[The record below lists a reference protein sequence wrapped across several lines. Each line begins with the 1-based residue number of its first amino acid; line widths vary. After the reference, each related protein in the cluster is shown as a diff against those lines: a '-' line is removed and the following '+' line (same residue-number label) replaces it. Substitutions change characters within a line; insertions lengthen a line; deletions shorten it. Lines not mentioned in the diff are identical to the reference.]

1 MPLKQISHHFHVM
14 GGPAELQLYLDVTPQ
29 NQNQLLQLAETE
41 AHRLEKKYSR
51 YRDDS
56 VTSAINNA
64 AGQPKGITV
73 DDETA
78 ALLNYAQIAWQQSN
92 GLFDI
97 TSGVLRKAWDFK
109 SNTLPDKNQITK
121 LLNNVGWQKLL
132 WQPPVLQLPQ
142 GMEIDFGGV
151 VKEYA
156 ADAIATLLRNQGVQ
170 HGLVELAGD
179 ISIIGPHPNG
189 KAWKI
194 GVRDPQNPQSAIA
207 TIDVFDGA
215 VASSGNYERFMLVDG
230 QRYCHI
236 LNPKT
241 GWPENSVAGVSVHA
255 STCLVAGTATTTAML
270 LGATPGRKWL
280 QDGQFQHLLL
290 EV

>member
-1 MPLKQISHHFHVM
+1 MSLKQISHHFHVM
-14 GGPAELQLYLDVTPQ
+14 GGPAELQLYLDVTHPH
-29 NQNQLLQLAETE
+29 QNQLLQLAETE
-41 AHRLEKKYSR
+41 AYRLEKKYSR

-73 DDETA
+73 DEETA

-97 TSGVLRKAWDFK
+97 TSGILRKAWDFK
-109 SNTLPDKNQITK
+109 SNKLPDKKQITK

-132 WQPPVLQLPQ
+132 WQPPMLQLPQ
-142 GMEIDFGGV
+142 GMEVDFGGV

-189 KAWKI
+189 NAWKI
-194 GVRDPQNPQSAIA
+194 GVRNPQNPESAIA

-215 VASSGNYERFMLVDG
+215 VASSGNYERFMLVNG

-270 LGATPGRKWL
+270 LGATQGRKWL

>member
-1 MPLKQISHHFHVM
+1 M
-14 GGPAELQLYLDVTPQ
+14 GGPAELQLYLDAPDK
-29 NQNQLLQLAETE
+29 NQSSLVRQAEAE
-41 AHRLEKKYSR
+41 AFRLEKKYSR
-51 YRDDS
+51 YRNDS
-56 VTSAINNA
+56 VTAAINDSS
-64 AGQPKGITV
+64 GRQEGISV

-78 ALLNYAQIAWQQSN
+78 ALLNYAQTAWQQSN

-109 SNTLPDKNQITK
+109 LNRLPDKK
-121 LLNNVGWQKLL
+121 RLARLLNNVGWQKLL
-132 WQPPVLQLPQ
+132 WQAPRLQMPA

-156 ADAIATLLRNQGVQ
+156 ADAIAALLRNQGVQ

-194 GVRDPQNPQSAIA
+194 GVRNPDRPESAIA
-207 TIDVFDGA
+207 TIDVFKGA
-215 VASSGNYERFMLVDG
+215 VASSGHYERFITVDG

-270 LGATPGRKWL
+270 LGAAQGRKWL
-280 QDGQFQHLLL
+280 QEGQFQHLLF

>member
-1 MPLKQISHHFHVM
+1 MPLKQITHRFTVM
-14 GGPAELQLYLDVTPQ
+14 GGPAELQLYLDATTQ
-29 NQNQLLQLAETE
+29 DKNQLVQLAENE
-41 AHRLEKKYSR
+41 AYRLEKKYSR

-56 VTSAINNA
+56 VTSRINHS
-64 AGQPKGITV
+64 AGQPEAMEV

-97 TSGVLRKAWDFK
+97 TSGTLRRAWDFK
-109 SNTLPDKNQITK
+109 SNHLPDKNQIAE
-121 LLNNVGWQKLL
+121 LLNNIGWQKLL
-132 WQPPVLQLPQ
+132 WQAPLLQLPF

-156 ADAIATLLRNQGVQ
+156 ADAIATLLRNQDVQ

-179 ISIIGPHPNG
+179 ISIIGAHPNG

-194 GVRDPQNPQSAIA
+194 GVRDPQNPETAIA
-207 TIDVFDGA
+207 TIDAFEGA
-215 VASSGNYERFMLVDG
+215 VASSGNYERFMIVDG
-230 QRYCHI
+230 QRYGHI

-241 GWPENSVAGVSVHA
+241 GWPENSVASVSVHA

-270 LGATPGRKWL
+270 LGATQGRKWL
-280 QDGQFQHLLL
+280 QDGQFQHLLF

>member
-1 MPLKQISHHFHVM
+1 MSLKRITHRFKVM
-14 GGPAELQLYLDVTPQ
+14 GGPAELQLYLNPTDK
-29 NQNQLLQLAETE
+29 NQRQLVQLAESE
-41 AHRLEKKYSR
+41 AYRLEKKYSR

-56 VTSAINNA
+56 ITTSINNS
-64 AGQPKGITV
+64 AGQQDGIQV
-73 DDETA
+73 DDETV

-109 SNTLPDKNQITK
+109 SNQLPDKKMIAE
-121 LLNNVGWQKLL
+121 LLRNVGWQKLL
-132 WQPPVLQLPQ
+132 WQPPLLQLPA
-142 GMEIDFGGV
+142 GMEVDFGGV

-156 ADAIATLLRNQGVQ
+156 ADAIATILRNQGVQ

-179 ISIIGPHPNG
+179 ISIIGSHPDG
-189 KAWKI
+189 AAWKI
-194 GVRDPQNPQSAIA
+194 GVRDPDNPDSAIA
-207 TIDVFDGA
+207 TIDAFEGA
-215 VASSGNYERFMLVDG
+215 VASSGNYERFMIVDG
-230 QRYCHI
+230 KRYCHI

-270 LGATPGRKWL
+270 LGAVQGKKWL
-280 QDGQFQHLLL
+280 QEGQFQHLLL

>member
-1 MPLKQISHHFHVM
+1 MSLKRIIHHFKVM
-14 GGPAELQLYLDVTPQ
+14 GGPAELQLYLDVAKQ
-29 NQNQLLQLAETE
+29 DQSQLLQLAEDE
-41 AHRLEKKYSR
+41 AYRLEKKYSR

-56 VTSAINNA
+56 VTTTINNSS
-64 AGQPKGITV
+64 GQQKGILI

-78 ALLNYAQIAWQQSN
+78 ALLNYAQIAWQQSK

-97 TSGVLRKAWDFK
+97 TSGVLRRAWDFK
-109 SNTLPDKNQITK
+109 SNCLPTK
-121 LLNNVGWQKLL
+121 KIIADLLNNVGWQKLL
-132 WQPPVLQLPQ
+132 WRPPLLQLPS

-156 ADAIATLLRNQGVQ
+156 ADAIAALLRHQGVQ
-170 HGLVELAGD
+170 HGMVELAGD
-179 ISIIGPHPNG
+179 ISIIGPHPDG

-194 GVRDPQNPQSAIA
+194 GVRDPDNPESAIA
-207 TIDVFDGA
+207 TIDVFEGA
-215 VASSGNYERFMLVDG
+215 VASSGNYERFMIVDG

-255 STCLVAGTATTTAML
+255 SACLVAGTAATTAML
-270 LGATPGRKWL
+270 LGAAQGRKWL
-280 QDGQFQHLLL
+280 EEGQFQHLLL